1 MHTKLL
7 SGGYGEY
14 AYKGVGKL
22 HYEPRRAAWL
32 RNPATEFRFIIR
44 TSAFAQYDNDAT
56 YSHKPNPKPNS
67 ESHTKRWSGQ
77 CTWALVSGV
86 GSTKTAPPPPWFTCT
101 QYSESDESWQPAA
114 VAGGTHRR
122 WGTKHV
128 RWSAIKEQ
136 GRSQGCLTQRRA
148 AQRLPYEQSWRRH

>member
-1 MHTKLL
+1 MKAYGSTYHETKCTYTDTQISMHTKLL
-7 SGGYGEY
+7 SGGYGQY

-67 ESHTKRWSGQ
+67 ESHTKRWSG
-77 CTWALVSGV
+77 
-86 GSTKTAPPPPWFTCT
+86 
-101 QYSESDESWQPAA
+101 
-114 VAGGTHRR
+114 
-122 WGTKHV
+122 
-128 RWSAIKEQ
+128 
-136 GRSQGCLTQRRA
+136 
-148 AQRLPYEQSWRRH
+148 